1 MAYTMIE
8 TKYLGATNHRGSRIV
23 ARRNHRRVTI
33 PYNPGMTPLAN
44 HSAAAMILA
53 NEMTTKGRWIAAD
66 KHDGDGMVFVLI
78 ADRMEPA
85 GFTTV

>member
-8 TKYLGATNHRGSRIV
+8 TKYLGATNHRQSRISAKRG
-23 ARRNHRRVTI
+23 ARKVSI
-33 PYNPGMTPLAN
+33 PYDSGMTPLAN

-53 NEMTTKGRWIAAD
+53 NEITTKGRWIAAEH
-66 KHDGDGMVFVLI
+66 HDGDRMVFVLI
-78 ADRMEPA
+78 ADGMEPA

>member
-8 TKYLGATNHRGSRIV
+8 TKYLGATNKRGSRIV
-23 ARRNHRRVTI
+23 ANRGKRRHYVL
-33 PYNPGMTPLAN
+33 YDSGMTPLAN
-44 HSAAAMILA
+44 HCRAAKVLA
-53 NEMTTKGRWIAAD
+53 DEMTTKGRWIAAD

>member
-33 PYNPGMTPLAN
+33 TYDPAKTPLDN
-44 HSAAAMILA
+44 HCAAAMILA

-66 KHDGDGMVFVLI
+66 KHDGDGMVFVL
-78 ADRMEPA
+78 MEPA
-85 GFTTV
+85 GFTTE

>member
-8 TKYLGATNHRGSRIV
+8 TKYLGATNHRGSRIS
-23 ARRNHRRVTI
+23 AKRNHRRVI
-33 PYNPGMTPLAN
+33 IAYDPAMTPLAN
-44 HSAAAMILA
+44 HCRAAKVLGD
-53 NEMTTKGRWIAAD
+53 EMTTKGRWIAAD

>member
-23 ARRNHRRVTI
+23 ARRNHRRVI
-33 PYNPGMTPLAN
+33 IAYNPGKTPLAN
-44 HSAAAMILA
+44 HSGAAMILA
-53 NEMTTKGRWIAAD
+53 DEMTTKGRWIAAD

-78 ADRMEPA
+78 ADGMEPA
-85 GFTTV
+85 GFTTE

>member
-8 TKYLGATNHRGSRIV
+8 TKYLGATNHHGSRIV

-33 PYNPGMTPLAN
+33 AYDPAMNPLAN
-44 HSAAAMILA
+44 HCTAAMILA